1 MIVMK
6 FGGSSLADAERISI
20 VTNIVKSKINEN
32 PIVIVSA
39 VGGITDKLIELSK
52 ASNKKKILENIKK
65 IHNDILVKL
74 NLDKS
79 IIEKDIENLSA
90 IIIEIKN
97 NKKIDNKLLDGVQ
110 SFGEQMSS
118 KIVAAQLNKSGVKA
132 QAFNSWDLGFLT
144 TSEFGNAKPLE
155 STYTNL
161 KENIQKLNVVP
172 IITGF
177 IGKTENNE
185 ITTLGRGGSDYS
197 AAIVGSAIDATE
209 IQIWTDVDGIM
220 STDPKIVRNAK
231 TLDKISFA
239 EASELAFF
247 GANVLHP
254 KTILPAMSKG
264 IPVRVLNTFNPTKN
278 GTIILNK
285 SEKNDKLVRAISC
298 KKDIILI
305 NIQSTRMLGAYGFL
319 SKLFTV
325 FDKYKKSVDVI
336 STSEVSVSLTIDN
349 QDNISKIIDELEGIA
364 NVQVLKNK
372 AVICVVGEAMMAVP
386 GMAGRTFSTLGKN
399 KINVEMISQASSG
412 VNITFIIEDSE
423 ADKAINALHKEYF
436 DQ

>member
-6 FGGSSLADAERISI
+6 FGGSSLGNADRIKI
-20 VTNIVKSKINEN
+20 VSDIIKSKINEN
-32 PIVIVSA
+32 PIVVVSA
-39 VGGITDKLIELSK
+39 IGGITDKLIELSK
-52 ASNKKKILENIKK
+52 APNKKEILEDIKK
-65 IHNDILVKL
+65 IQCDILEKL
-74 NLDKS
+74 NIDKS
-79 IIEKDIENLSA
+79 ILEKDIENLSEFVN
-90 IIIEIKN
+90 IIKN
-97 NKKIDNKLLDGVQ
+97 YDKKIIDELQ

-132 QAFNSWDLGFLT
+132 QAFNSWDLGFIT
-144 TSEFGNAKPLE
+144 TSEFGNAEPLE

-161 KENIQKLNVVP
+161 KENIQKLNFVP

-197 AAIVGSAIDATE
+197 AAIVGSAIDADE

-220 STDPKIVRNAK
+220 STDPKIVSNAK
-231 TLDKISFA
+231 PLDKISFA

-264 IPVRVLNTFNPTKN
+264 IPVRVLNTFNPKKD

-285 SEKNDKLVRAISC
+285 PEKNDNLVRAITC
-298 KKDIILI
+298 KKNITLI
-305 NIQSTRMLGAYGFL
+305 NLQSTRMLGAYGFL

-349 QDNISKIIDELEGIA
+349 QDNISSIIRELEGIA
-364 NVQVLKNK
+364 NVKVLKNK
-372 AVICVVGEAMMAVP
+372 AVVCVVGEAMMTVP

-412 VNITFIIEDSE
+412 VNITFIIED
-423 ADKAINALHKEYF
+423 ADTDKAINVLHKEYF

>member
-6 FGGSSLADAERISI
+6 FGGSSLADAERIGI

-52 ASNKKKILENIKK
+52 ASNKKKI
-65 IHNDILVKL
+65 
-74 NLDKS
+74 LDKS

-144 TSEFGNAKPLE
+144 TSEFGNAEPLE